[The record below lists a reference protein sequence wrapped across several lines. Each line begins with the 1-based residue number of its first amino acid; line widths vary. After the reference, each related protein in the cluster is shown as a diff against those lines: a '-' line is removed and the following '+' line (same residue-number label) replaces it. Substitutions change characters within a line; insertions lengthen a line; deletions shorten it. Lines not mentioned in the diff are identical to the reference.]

1 MKKLSPT
8 RSPALS
14 DLLKETVGSKLSDRR
29 GDYADFEFKPVLK
42 SVAQESSRRRR
53 AREVPP
59 SRNRLPEATRVLL
72 QILLE
77 QERSTVAEYT
87 VNSVTF
93 KVFVVE
99 DTEL

>member
-14 DLLKETVGSKLSDRR
+14 DLLKETIGSKLSDRR
-29 GDYADFEFKPVLK
+29 GEYADFEFKPVIK
-42 SVAQESSRRRR
+42 SVTQESSRHRTMRQ
-53 AREVPP
+53 VPCR
-59 SRNRLPEATRVLL
+59 SRLPEATRVLL
-72 QILLE
+72 RILLE
-77 QERSTVAEYT
+77 QERCTVAEYT

-93 KVFVVE
+93 KVLVVE

>member
-14 DLLKETVGSKLSDRR
+14 DLLKETIGSKLSDRR
-29 GDYADFEFKPVLK
+29 GDYADFEFKPVNR
-42 SVAQESSRRRR
+42 SVAQVTSRHRTVRQVPCSS
-53 AREVPP
+53 
-59 SRNRLPEATRVLL
+59 RLPEATRVLL
-72 QILLE
+72 RILLE

-93 KVFVVE
+93 KVLVVE
-99 DTEL
+99 DTEF